1 MFSSSAVGSKLPNEI
16 FLARARLGI
25 ALLLPLGVLVVPLS
39 PRCLRRWDLGG
50 VCTPGDF
57 PMGELTGGVI
67 TMLLPDL
74 VELIVDGV
82 ATIFDPAG
90 FMGRDE

>member
-1 MFSSSAVGSKLPNEI
+1 
-16 FLARARLGI
+16 
-25 ALLLPLGVLVVPLS
+25 
-39 PRCLRRWDLGG
+39 
-50 VCTPGDF
+50 
-57 PMGELTGGVI
+57 MGELTGGVI